1 MVQENDGFA
10 TTYKNRLLTLFGKDI
25 EEASA
30 YDKYAALASLVR
42 DLIGQRWLETTR
54 RYDVRG
60 DKQAYYFSAEFLPG
74 RLLDCS
80 LRSLGVR
87 DSWAAALQ
95 EMGIDYAE
103 LADQE
108 HDAGLGNGGL
118 GRLAACFLDSLAA
131 AGLPGHG
138 CGIRYTYGLFEQSIV
153 GGEQVEHPDRWLK
166 DLNVWEYRKADK
178 AVNVVFA
185 EPLGIV
191 KAVPYDIPVIGFG
204 NDTVNTMRLWSAEVR
219 DDLPVNY
226 SNLGPNDYRRLM
238 EYKSMVEAISQILYP
253 DDRYE
258 EGRML
263 RLVQEY
269 FMVSAGVQS
278 IVRHVK
284 RKHGTIIDIDK
295 RVAIHINDTHPALA
309 IPELMRV
316 LVDQEGVAWD
326 EAWRITCGTMSYTNH
341 TVMPEALEKWPIDKF
356 RSLLPRIYEI
366 VSEINER
373 FCRDLWQRYPGNW
386 DRIAAMAVTAYGQVR
401 MAHLAVVGSHSV
413 NGVSKLHSEIL
424 ENNLLK
430 LFYEDTPNKFNNKTN
445 GITHR
450 RWLLSANPELAELV
464 NQTIGPDWVRRPD
477 ELTKLLP
484 YATDAGFQ
492 EQLAIVRR
500 KRKEAFAKLVGGKYG
515 VILDVD
521 SIFDVQVK
529 RIHLY
534 KRQLLNVLRILEL
547 YNRLRDNPTLNI
559 RPRTFIFAG
568 KAAPGYYLAKR
579 IIKLINTLAT
589 VINGDDT
596 IGDRLKIVFIENYN
610 VSAAELIIPASDIS
624 EQISTAGTEASG
636 TSNMKF
642 MLNGAITVGTLDG
655 ANVEIQEAIGADNIF
670 IFGLDAEAV
679 AARLKEGRQPL
690 DIYNGDARLQRCVSQ
705 FIDGTL
711 SPMREDFR
719 PLYDHLIYGGGEF
732 FELEDFAAFIDVQD
746 RVSELFADGQ
756 KRWQIATANIAA
768 AGAFSSDRTVREY
781 AQQIWHL
788 KSPRR

>member
-1 MVQENDGFA
+1 MREKGGFA
-10 TTYKNRLLTLFGKDI
+10 ADFKNRLLTLFGKDI

-30 YDKYAALASLVR
+30 YDLYAALASLVR

-54 RYDVRG
+54 KYDVKG
-60 DKQAYYFSAEFLPG
+60 EKQAYYFSAEFLPG

-95 EMGIDYAE
+95 EMGIDYAV
-103 LADQE
+103 LVDQE

-153 GGEQVEHPDRWLK
+153 GGEQVEYPDRWLK

-185 EPLGIV
+185 EPLGVV

-204 NDTVNTMRLWSAEVR
+204 NGTVNTMRLWSAEVR
-219 DDLPVNY
+219 DDLRVNY
-226 SNLGPNDYRRLM
+226 SNLEPDDYRRLL
-238 EYKSMVEAISQILYP
+238 EYKSWIEAISQVLYP
-253 DDRYE
+253 DDRFE
-258 EGRML
+258 EGRVL
-263 RLVQEY
+263 RLIQEY
-269 FMVSAGVQS
+269 FLVSAGVQS
-278 IVRHVK
+278 IVRHMK
-284 RKHGTIIDIDK
+284 RKHGVVRDLHQ

-316 LVDQEGVAWD
+316 LMDQEGMDWD

-341 TVMPEALEKWPIDKF
+341 TVMPEALEKWPTDKF

-366 VSEINER
+366 VNEINER
-373 FCRDLWQRYPGNW
+373 FCCGLWQKYPGDW

-401 MAHLAVVGSHSV
+401 MDHLAVVGSHSV

-424 ENNLLK
+424 KNNLLK
-430 LFYEDTPNKFNNKTN
+430 LFYEDTPDKFNNKTN

-464 NQTIGPDWVRRPD
+464 SETIGPDWVRRPD
-477 ELTKLLP
+477 ELVKLLP
-484 YATDAGFQ
+484 YATDAVFQ
-492 EQLAIVRR
+492 ERLEIVRR
-500 KRKEAFAKLVGGKYG
+500 KRKEALAKLVDSKYG
-515 VILDVD
+515 IVLDTD

-534 KRQLLNVLRILEL
+534 KRQLLNILRILEL
-547 YNRLRDNPTLNI
+547 YNRLRDNPSLNI

-579 IIKLINTLAT
+579 IIKLINHLAT
-589 VINGDDT
+589 VINSDDT
-596 IGDRLKIVFIENYN
+596 IGGKLKIVFIENYN
-610 VSAAELIIPASDIS
+610 VSAAELIIPAADIS
-624 EQISTAGTEASG
+624 EQISTAGKEASG
-636 TSNMKF
+636 TGNMKF

-655 ANVEIQEAIGADNIF
+655 ANVEILEAVGADNIY
-670 IFGLDAEAV
+670 IFGLDAKAV
-679 AARLKEGRQPL
+679 AARLREGSRPL
-690 DIYNGDARLQRCVSQ
+690 DTYNGDIRLQRGVNQ
-705 FIDGTL
+705 LIDGTL
-711 SPMREDFR
+711 SPVRDDFR
-719 PLYDHLIYGGGEF
+719 SLYDHLLYDGGEF
-732 FELEDFAAFIDVQD
+732 FELEDFAAYIDVQD
-746 RVSELFADGQ
+746 RVNQLFSDGP
-756 KRWQIATANIAA
+756 KRWQMATANIAA

-781 AQQIWHL
+781 AQKIWHL
-788 KSPRR
+788 PNSTY